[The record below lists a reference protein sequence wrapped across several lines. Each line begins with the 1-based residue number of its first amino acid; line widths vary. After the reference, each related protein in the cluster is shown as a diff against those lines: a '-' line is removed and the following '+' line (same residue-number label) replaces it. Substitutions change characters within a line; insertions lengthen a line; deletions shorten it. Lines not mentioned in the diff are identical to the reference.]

1 MTRGENGCGRESGY
15 YNGSRNS
22 GISQIPTS
30 VISADSI
37 SSKGENEEG
46 EEESLE

>member
-1 MTRGENGCGRESGY
+1 MRKRQFREFVFDSGVDP
-15 YNGSRNS
+15 GS
-22 GISQIPTS
+22 PAS